1 MPSPG
6 RYPSDVKR
14 NNIHHSGRY
23 PIHTGLHNG
32 VITPRQPYGLDTQ
45 FTLLP
50 QELKRLTNMNMNCQ
64 YVPSSRAGYVSHI
77 VGKWHLG
84 FCNKD
89 YWPQSRGFDSH
100 YGFLL
105 GAQTYFDHS
114 RDAGYD
120 FRDGAEVAWEANGTY
135 STFLIQERAKKII
148 RYSGLRVSNTTN
160 TLQGA

>member
-1 MPSPG
+1 
-6 RYPSDVKR
+6 
-14 NNIHHSGRY
+14 
-23 PIHTGLHNG
+23 
-32 VITPRQPYGLDTQ
+32 
-45 FTLLP
+45 
-50 QELKRLTNMNMNCQ
+50 MNMNCQ

-120 FRDGAEVAWEANGTY
+120 FRDNAEVAWEANGTY

-148 RYSGLRVSNTTN
+148 RYPGFMCLLISQTDFREHDQESPLFLYVPFQAVHGPLEVPEIV
-160 TLQGA
+160 LL